1 MFQLK
6 TQKPILFGFL
16 FFLFFLIHFQ
26 SNSTGEHFYFLS
38 LDCEV
43 LDSRSDA
50 ERRLLASSRF
60 CFDSFLRFANNL
72 AYSAACSLT
81 AA

>member
-1 MFQLK
+1 MNHRHKNNFK
-6 TQKPILFGFL
+6 IWILFFIFPHP
-16 FFLFFLIHFQ
+16 FFFIEF
-26 SNSTGEHFYFLS
+26 TPGELYFLS

-50 ERRLLASSRF
+50 ERRLFASSRF
-60 CFDSFLRFANNL
+60 CLDSFLRFANNL

-81 AA
+81 AD